1 MILSKSVDEA
11 IDVMKRG
18 GVVAYP
24 TDTVF
29 GLGVNATREDA
40 IKLLYRVK
48 DRPGSRPVPVMVS
61 SIHQAKLLASVNSKQ
76 EKILESIWPGAVTAV
91 LAKKGGGTIGLR
103 IPDSEVAQSLA
114 RDFPITGTSAN
125 LSGEEPAKTAQEV
138 IVAFGSH
145 HPKPDLILDLPSVGT
160 SKPSTVI
167 DITDPS
173 KPRIVR
179 VGMTSK
185 EQLLDLLKL

>member
-1 MILSKSVDEA
+1 MILSESIEEA

-40 IKLLYRVK
+40 VKLLYRVK
-48 DRPGSRPVPVMVS
+48 DRSGSRPVPVIVS
-61 SIHQAKLLASVNSKQ
+61 SIRQAKWLASINSKQ
-76 EKILESIWPGAVTAV
+76 EKILDSIWPGAVTAV
-91 LAKKGGGTIGLR
+91 LEKRGGGTIGLR
-103 IPDSEVAQSLA
+103 IPDSEVARDLA

-125 LSGEEPAKTAQEV
+125 LSGEEPAKTAEEV
-138 IVAFGSH
+138 MVAFGSH
-145 HPKPDLILDLPSVGT
+145 HPKPDLVLNLPSVGS

-173 KPRIVR
+173 RPRIVR